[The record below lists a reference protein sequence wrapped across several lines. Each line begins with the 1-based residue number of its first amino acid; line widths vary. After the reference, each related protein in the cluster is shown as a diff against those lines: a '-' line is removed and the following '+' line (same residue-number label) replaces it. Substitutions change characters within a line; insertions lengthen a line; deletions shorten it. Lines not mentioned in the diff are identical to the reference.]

1 MFGLLC
7 CVCTAATRCALLQ
20 INQLAMW
27 LETSK
32 MHSSL
37 TGNVLGGGLLGDL
50 VQRMAA
56 AEASVSSGSQVRVA
70 DVAHSLLVYMFE

>member
-1 MFGLLC
+1 LYRHALLC
-7 CVCTAATRCALLQ
+7 VLQ

-32 MHSSL
+32 MHPSL

-50 VQRMAA
+50 MQRMAA
-56 AEASVSSGSQVRVA
+56 AEAAVSSGSQVSAAV
-70 DVAHSLLVYMFE
+70 VISWVSM

>member
-1 MFGLLC
+1 
-7 CVCTAATRCALLQ
+7 VLQ

-32 MHSSL
+32 MHPSL
-37 TGNVLGGGLLGDL
+37 TGNMLGGGLLGDL

-56 AEASVSSGSQVRVA
+56 AEAAVNSGSQVGVVA
-70 DVAHSLLVYMFE
+70 TISGVFVL